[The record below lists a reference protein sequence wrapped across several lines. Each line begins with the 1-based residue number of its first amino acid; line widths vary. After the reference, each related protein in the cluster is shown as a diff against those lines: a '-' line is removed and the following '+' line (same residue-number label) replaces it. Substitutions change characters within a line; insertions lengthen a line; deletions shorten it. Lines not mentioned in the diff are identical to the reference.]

1 MGLVARV
8 CSGSASVNRAP
19 AGGAGAQP
27 PGAGDRSWEAFAM
40 ARPSCPAPAPHN
52 GCEDF
57 MAKKVSDFFW
67 ERLHA
72 WGVRRVFGYPGD
84 GVNGLLGGLQRF
96 GTDKIQFIQVRHE
109 EMAAFM
115 ASAHSKFTGEVGVC
129 LATSGPGATHLL
141 TGMYDAAADH
151 MPMLAIAGHTVRPAI
166 GGHYQQ
172 EVDLLSTFKDV
183 AGAFVQQAS
192 VPTQMRHLV
201 DRAMRTAMGERRV
214 TALIIPNDL
223 SEEPYEDPPHAHGT
237 NHSGIGWTPPRVIPR
252 DEDLR
257 RAAAVLNEGK
267 RVAILVGAG
276 AREAAA
282 EVEAVADRLGAGAA
296 KALLGKD
303 VLPDDLP
310 WVTGTIGL
318 LGTRPSW
325 DLMQDC
331 DTLLMVG
338 SSFPWSEFLPKEGQA
353 RGVQIDLQPAML
365 SLRYP
370 MEVPL
375 TGDAAESLRALLP
388 LLEQKEDTSWR
399 EGIAKGNREWHAL
412 LQSRAE
418 AAADPVNP
426 QLPFQELSK
435 RLPDGVI
442 LTSDSGSAVNWYARN
457 LQMRRGMR
465 GSLSG
470 SFASMGAAVPYAFAA
485 KMAHPD
491 RPVIAMVG
499 DGAMQM
505 NNMAELITVA
515 QHWRSWSNPT
525 WVCIVLNNQDL
536 NEVTWEQ
543 RVMEGMPKFE
553 ETQRLP
559 DFPYHRFAELA
570 GLRGLFVDDPA
581 QVGPALDQALAS
593 DRPVVLE
600 IRTDPNVPPLPPHTQ
615 LGQAAQFA
623 SALLHDPDKGQVIL
637 DTARQVMSAVL
648 PSRKA

>member
-1 MGLVARV
+1 
-8 CSGSASVNRAP
+8 
-19 AGGAGAQP
+19 
-27 PGAGDRSWEAFAM
+27 
-40 ARPSCPAPAPHN
+40 
-52 GCEDF
+52 

-318 LGTRPSW
+318 L
-325 DLMQDC
+325 
-331 DTLLMVG
+331 
-338 SSFPWSEFLPKEGQA
+338 A
-353 RGVQIDLQPAML
+353 RG
-365 SLRYP
+365 
-370 MEVPL
+370 
-375 TGDAAESLRALLP
+375 RAG
-388 LLEQKEDTSWR
+388 T
-399 EGIAKGNREWHAL
+399 
-412 LQSRAE
+412 
-418 AAADPVNP
+418 
-426 QLPFQELSK
+426 
-435 RLPDGVI
+435 
-442 LTSDSGSAVNWYARN
+442 
-457 LQMRRGMR
+457 
-465 GSLSG
+465 
-470 SFASMGAAVPYAFAA
+470 
-485 KMAHPD
+485 
-491 RPVIAMVG
+491 
-499 DGAMQM
+499 
-505 NNMAELITVA
+505 
-515 QHWRSWSNPT
+515 
-525 WVCIVLNNQDL
+525 
-536 NEVTWEQ
+536 
-543 RVMEGMPKFE
+543 
-553 ETQRLP
+553 
-559 DFPYHRFAELA
+559 
-570 GLRGLFVDDPA
+570 
-581 QVGPALDQALAS
+581 
-593 DRPVVLE
+593 
-600 IRTDPNVPPLPPHTQ
+600 
-615 LGQAAQFA
+615 
-623 SALLHDPDKGQVIL
+623 
-637 DTARQVMSAVL
+637 
-648 PSRKA
+648 